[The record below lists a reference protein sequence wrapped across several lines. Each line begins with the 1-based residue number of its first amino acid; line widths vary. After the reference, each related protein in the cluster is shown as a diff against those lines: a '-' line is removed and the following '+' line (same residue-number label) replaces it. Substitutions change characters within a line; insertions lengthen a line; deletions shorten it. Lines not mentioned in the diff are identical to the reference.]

1 MQLKQYLSPQDIA
14 TWHDLVDPANNI
26 TVVGHSG
33 PDGDAIGSILTM
45 TRYLRSLGKQATPI
59 TPNAFP
65 DFLRWLPGIEQVIT
79 YSAQPERV
87 GQLVNDSDL
96 IICLDFS
103 SHNRLDELEKPLMEA
118 RKPLIVID
126 HHLAPQL
133 RADLL
138 ISDPSASATC
148 EIVFSILHQI
158 APQSLEDRQMAGC
171 IYCGLMTDT
180 GAFAY
185 NSNRPELYHIV
196 ALLIAA
202 GIDKDKIYR
211 NVYYNYSESRLR
223 LLGHILS
230 DKMIYLPREHA
241 AVFTLTTR
249 EMKQY
254 NFMRG
259 DAEGIVN
266 FPLQIKGTRLSIS
279 LREDTDKPIVR
290 VSLRSVD
297 NFPCN
302 KMAEEFFNG
311 GGHLN
316 AAGGQLPKPIDQA
329 LQTTLRA
336 IKAYSNLLI

>member
-1 MQLKQYLSPQDIA
+1 MQIKQYLSPQDIA
-14 TWHDLVDPANNI
+14 SWHDLVDPANNI

-33 PDGDAIGSILTM
+33 PDGDAIGSILAM
-45 TRYLRSLGKQATPI
+45 TRYLSSLGKHTTPV

-65 DFLRWLPGIEQVIT
+65 DFLRWLPGIEQIIT
-79 YSAQPERV
+79 HSAQAERV
-87 GQLVNDSDL
+87 EQIVNDSDL

-126 HHLAPQL
+126 HHLDPQL
-133 RADLL
+133 RADLI
-138 ISDPSASATC
+138 ISDPYASATC

-158 APQSLEDRQMAGC
+158 APHSLEDRQTASC

-185 NSNRPELYHIV
+185 NSNRPELYNIV
-196 ALLIAA
+196 ALLIAV

-266 FPLQIKGTRLSIS
+266 VPLQIKGTRLSIS
-279 LREDTDKPIVR
+279 LREDTEKPIVR

-297 NFPCN
+297 DFPCN

-316 AAGGQLPKPIDQA
+316 AAGGQLPKPIDKA
-329 LQTTLRA
+329 LQTALQA
-336 IKAYSNLLI
+336 IKAYSSLLI